1 MPVLKPIS
9 GHSSARPIMLYL
21 MKKNRSIAADYIN
34 LDAPL
39 DERDAV
45 CFDWAAEMD
54 ATRHALGNDVP
65 WRGMRV
71 RTYKHYIVSP
81 DPKDH
86 IGLDDLRDLT
96 RSWASEHFGDYEVA
110 IVYHDDNERG
120 IPHAHVVVNNTNLE
134 TGRRLQDP
142 DPAALNHSLQRM
154 AAERGLRHFSDTAEL
169 AGVTARAEKMSKRTR
184 PRSLQREYVRR
195 AEADLVAQ
203 GEYSWT
209 ADIRARVRVA
219 RTVARSEAEFRGAL
233 SAMGIVVS
241 DNSPKAPRRDWLYS
255 FADHPARRISGE
267 KLGLSYGRERLLSS
281 FKLKG
286 AGHLPD
292 ASEREIARIAK
303 AAIEVGDLE
312 GLRRLARAV
321 ALIDAN
327 NICCLRDLERFRA
340 SDYAKRVWTDPG
352 EEEAGQLVAFIEQ
365 AGILPERASPYAARE
380 PASRRQSGGRRGEGG
395 FSSRAGSERL
405 RDAPAQSQQQR
416 TGNEKGGAR

>member
-1 MPVLKPIS
+1 
-9 GHSSARPIMLYL
+9 MLYL
-21 MKKNRSIAADYIN
+21 VKENRATAADYIN

-39 DERDAV
+39 DEREAAR
-45 CFDWAAEMD
+45 FDWAAQMD

-81 DPKDH
+81 DPKDR
-86 IGLDDLRDLT
+86 IGLDDLRDLA

-120 IPHAHVVVNNTNLE
+120 IPHAHVVVNNSNLE

-154 AAERGLRHFSDTAEL
+154 AAERGLRHFSDTAEP
-169 AGVTARAEKMSKRTR
+169 AGVTARAEKTSRRSR

-195 AEADLVAQ
+195 AEADLVGR

-209 ADIRARVRVA
+209 ADIRARVRIA

-233 SAMGIVVS
+233 SAMGIAVS
-241 DNSPKAPRRDWLYS
+241 DNSPKAPRRDWVYS
-255 FADHPARRISGE
+255 LADHPARRISGE

-281 FKLKG
+281 FQLRG

-303 AAIEVGDLE
+303 GAMEVGNIE

-327 NICCLRDLERFRA
+327 GISCAPELERFKA
-340 SDYAKRVWTDPG
+340 ADHAKRTWTDPG
-352 EEEAGQLVAFIEQ
+352 SDEVADLVSFIE
-365 AGILPERASPYAARE
+365 
-380 PASRRQSGGRRGEGG
+380 
-395 FSSRAGSERL
+395 RAGFLPGRAPTPALRNPADERQNGSRHGEQAL
-405 RDAPAQSQQQR
+405 AGRADAQRQRATPAHSMQQR
-416 TGNEKGGAR
+416 SNNERGGTR